1 MRRGDRVKPPSDT
14 PELLAPAGDPRALRA
29 ALGAGADAVYFGLER
44 WSARAFAGNFA
55 PEQAVEAVELA
66 HLHGARAY
74 LAVNTLLKDD
84 ELEPALAALEA
95 PYAAGLDAL
104 IVADLAFAARARE
117 QYPGLP
123 LHASTQLGT
132 HSSAQLAMI
141 ARLGFSR
148 AILARELSLGEIT
161 ALDPHGLGLE
171 AFVHGALCY
180 GYSGDCLLSS
190 MVGGRSGNRGRCSQS
205 CRMRYRLA
213 PAEARDGDPR
223 ADARPRARGPAAP
236 DAASTSRLLSTADLC
251 AIQALPRML
260 AAGVSSFK
268 IEGRMKDAAYV
279 AVTTSVYREALDAAA
294 GDPEGYRVL
303 PVWVERL
310 EQAFS
315 RGFTS
320 AHLEGRSHEV
330 RSGGQAGHRGV
341 LVGRVERLGEQRGEV
356 VVRLAKPVVAGDVV
370 SLYTPWGQTEP
381 VRVEEA
387 AADRLTLRI
396 GERAAVKDRVFRVV
410 AAEADALAHDL
421 VAGRALARPVW
432 LTARL
437 EGRAGEPARLTVRA
451 EPGGPEVAV
460 ASDEALTPARTVTLD
475 DARVREAL
483 GALGGTPYRLGESE
497 VALGDGLFLS
507 VGALKGLRRQ
517 AIAALDRQRLAAR
530 RRSPSA
536 AKGVSATA
544 PVSGATAVAAGSRPV
559 EAAGRPT
566 VSARRRVTDDG
577 WPEAPVVLVVR
588 PGEEPLPAPGVV
600 ALCLDLL
607 ASDPPGEILAAAGRL
622 SAPGLPLRCR
632 PPEVLFD
639 GETAWWSAV
648 SGPGARAAAPW
659 AAIYVR
665 HLGLIGA
672 LPAEADTILEYPLQ
686 GLSGDVAAV
695 VAELA
700 GRAPTAV
707 VASPEASLGEVAGLA
722 AGLER
727 LDPPAAVEALA
738 FGRQQVLRTRDQLGR
753 AEGLYEAP
761 GHGEHI
767 ALLLEDAKEYRFPA
781 EVDAGGTRLFN
792 ARVTN
797 LASNLGELRAA
808 GVSACLVI
816 QRDMNGEERRAFA
829 CGGLPALAPFVH
841 PARSTTGHLFRGVA

>member
-1 MRRGDRVKPPSDT
+1 M
-14 PELLAPAGDPRALRA
+14 
-29 ALGAGADAVYFGLER
+29 
-44 WSARAFAGNFA
+44 
-55 PEQAVEAVELA
+55 
-66 HLHGARAY
+66 
-74 LAVNTLLKDD
+74 
-84 ELEPALAALEA
+84 
-95 PYAAGLDAL
+95 
-104 IVADLAFAARARE
+104 
-117 QYPGLP
+117 
-123 LHASTQLGT
+123 
-132 HSSAQLAMI
+132 
-141 ARLGFSR
+141 
-148 AILARELSLGEIT
+148 
-161 ALDPHGLGLE
+161 
-171 AFVHGALCY
+171 HGALCY

-213 PAEARDGDPR
+213 LAEARDGDLG
-223 ADARPRARGPAAP
+223 AAARPRALGPAAS

-251 AIQALPRML
+251 AIGALPRLL
-260 AAGVSSFK
+260 AAGISSFK

-294 GDPEGYRVL
+294 GDPAGYRVL
-303 PVWVERL
+303 PVWLERL

-341 LVGRVERLGEQRGEV
+341 LVGRVERLGEERGEV
-356 VVRLAKPVVAGDVV
+356 VVRLAKPVVAGDVL

-387 AADRLTLRI
+387 AVDRLTLRL

-410 AAEADALAHDL
+410 AAEADALARDL

-483 GALGGTPYRLGESE
+483 GALGGTPYRLGEAD

-530 RRSPSA
+530 RRP
-536 AKGVSATA
+536 
-544 PVSGATAVAAGSRPV
+544 PSGATAVAAGSRPAEV
-559 EAAGRPT
+559 VGRPT

-607 ASDPPGEILAAAGRL
+607 TSDPPGEVAAAAGRL
-622 SAPGLPLRCR
+622 TALGLPLRCR

-639 GETAWWSAV
+639 GETDWWSAV
-648 SGPGARAAAPW
+648 SGSGAGAAAPW
-659 AAIYVR
+659 AAVYVR

-672 LPAEADTILEYPLQ
+672 LPAGADTILEYPLQ
-686 GLSGDVAAV
+686 GLNGDVAAV

-707 VASPEASLGEVAGLA
+707 VASPEASLGEVSGLA

-727 LDPPAAVEALA
+727 LDPPAAVEALV

-761 GHGEHI
+761 GHGEHV

-829 CGGLPALAPFVH
+829 CGGLPALAPFVR